1 MGDPTQQKL
10 AEAIDEP
17 VEMQAG
23 AGVAVE
29 AGVQVGE
36 HAAVGTDAW

>member
-17 VEMQAG
+17 VEMEAG